1 MTCVAVTQTMIVLG
15 INYTRRY
22 NTANYSVWYQH
33 YVSLL
38 RRVITSGID
47 TTCGLILHNYGVWLV
62 VVVLVVVVAAAAAA
76 AAVVV
81 VVTIIVGS

>member
-22 NTANYSVWYQH
+22 NTASYSVWYQH

-62 VVVLVVVVAAAAAA
+62 VVVLVVAAAA

-81 VVTIIVGS
+81 VVVTIIVGS